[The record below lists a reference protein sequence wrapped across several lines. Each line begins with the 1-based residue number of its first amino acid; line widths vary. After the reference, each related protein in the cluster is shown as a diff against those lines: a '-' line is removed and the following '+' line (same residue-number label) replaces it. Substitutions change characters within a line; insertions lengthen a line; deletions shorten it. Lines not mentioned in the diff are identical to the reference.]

1 MLIKVGIPNI
11 YLYRKKGIWRIIT
24 VLKCTDRGDDKMG
37 HDIDMS
43 EDYEA
48 KIKELETLM
57 DRYQMLSQ
65 WIDKVVDMDFNAP
78 RQEMFKPKF

>member
-1 MLIKVGIPNI
+1 
-11 YLYRKKGIWRIIT
+11 
-24 VLKCTDRGDDKMG
+24 MG